1 MNRSRAEWT
10 MWAEKR
16 KARADTPAAPLP
28 EVSFDI
34 SLQRE
39 YARQSGAPFGEV
51 VNTGGT
57 DAVEREWRRQNPGHG
72 YQPDPG
78 PLNIA
83 PPPRDMNAG
92 TFEPSRRQIIAGRLY
107 PLVLLCKAHGL
118 PEPMPEF
125 NFHPTR
131 GWRADYCWQA
141 QKIIVE
147 IDGGVFTGGR
157 HVRGQGFIED
167 QRKLNA
173 ATLLGYRVLR
183 YTPDRLGEAIEDLRE
198 LLG

>member
-1 MNRSRAEWT
+1 MNRSRESWT
-10 MWAEKR
+10 K
-16 KARADTPAAPLP
+16 L
-28 EVSFDI
+28 VS
-34 SLQRE
+34 R
-39 YARQSGAPFGEV
+39 RQPV
-51 VNTGGT
+51 VNAGAEAHFES
-57 DAVEREWRRQNPGHG
+57 DVEREWRRQNPAVIGN
-72 YQPDPG
+72 DACVVDTV
-78 PLNIA
+78 A
-83 PPPRDMNAG
+83 PARTYSQALRP
-92 TFEPSRRQIIAGRLY
+92 IIQGRLY

-125 NFHPTR
+125 QFHPSR
-131 GWRADYCWQA
+131 GWRADYCWQQ

-198 LLG
+198 LLR